1 MRLEIQNK
9 DKNMLQ
15 FDTLNA
21 LLQKQVSFMEE
32 DITEMTKYIK
42 SLEEEKETLLYEN
55 SCLLLE
61 LREI

>member
-1 MRLEIQNK
+1 
-9 DKNMLQ
+9 MLQ